1 MDLHYFVKIY
11 LCWFVFHRYASHQP
25 LQYCDPQQFSCI
37 YNIHHVFLLNWH
49 SFLDKCQFVVKYV
62 KNRFGIFRNSDIKK
76 EILILSVPY
85 KKNKTSPLNIE
96 EIITVVIVI
105 TLKRKE
111 IFLKLAKTSERF
123 DHYNLAE

>member
-1 MDLHYFVKIY
+1 MKI
-11 LCWFVFHRYASHQP
+11 Q
-25 LQYCDPQQFSCI
+25 
-37 YNIHHVFLLNWH
+37 
-49 SFLDKCQFVVKYV
+49 
-62 KNRFGIFRNSDIKK
+62 
-76 EILILSVPY
+76 ILFLSVPY
-85 KKNKTSPLNIE
+85 KKYKASLLNIE

>member
-1 MDLHYFVKIY
+1 MKT
-11 LCWFVFHRYASHQP
+11 A
-25 LQYCDPQQFSCI
+25 
-37 YNIHHVFLLNWH
+37 
-49 SFLDKCQFVVKYV
+49 
-62 KNRFGIFRNSDIKK
+62 
-76 EILILSVPY
+76 ILILSVPY
-85 KKNKTSPLNIE
+85 RNNKASPFNIE

>member
-1 MDLHYFVKIY
+1 VIL
-11 LCWFVFHRYASHQP
+11 
-25 LQYCDPQQFSCI
+25 
-37 YNIHHVFLLNWH
+37 
-49 SFLDKCQFVVKYV
+49 
-62 KNRFGIFRNSDIKK
+62 KK

>member
-1 MDLHYFVKIY
+1 MKI
-11 LCWFVFHRYASHQP
+11 Q
-25 LQYCDPQQFSCI
+25 
-37 YNIHHVFLLNWH
+37 
-49 SFLDKCQFVVKYV
+49 
-62 KNRFGIFRNSDIKK
+62 
-76 EILILSVPY
+76 ILILSVPY
-85 KKNKTSPLNIE
+85 KKFKVSLLNIE

>member
-1 MDLHYFVKIY
+1 MKI
-11 LCWFVFHRYASHQP
+11 Q
-25 LQYCDPQQFSCI
+25 
-37 YNIHHVFLLNWH
+37 
-49 SFLDKCQFVVKYV
+49 
-62 KNRFGIFRNSDIKK
+62 
-76 EILILSVPY
+76 ILILSVPHKKY
-85 KKNKTSPLNIE
+85 KASLLNIE

>member
-1 MDLHYFVKIY
+1 MKI
-11 LCWFVFHRYASHQP
+11 Q
-25 LQYCDPQQFSCI
+25 
-37 YNIHHVFLLNWH
+37 
-49 SFLDKCQFVVKYV
+49 
-62 KNRFGIFRNSDIKK
+62 
-76 EILILSVPY
+76 ILILSVPY
-85 KKNKTSPLNIE
+85 KKYKASLLNIL